1 MMADLEM
8 HRGKLLRVFLK
19 YIARCSRRRGAADVA
34 TTFSLKSTSL
44 RQRLPIL
51 GHALIRSL
59 SGLRLLFA
67 DDTLQIAG
75 IS

>member
-8 HRGKLLRVFLK
+8 HRGELLRVCLR
-19 YIARCSRRRGAADVA
+19 YIARHSRRRGAADVDA
-34 TTFSLKSTSL
+34 MFSLKSTSL

-51 GHALIRSL
+51 GHALIRRPSA
-59 SGLRLLFA
+59 LRLPFA
-67 DDTLQIAG
+67 GDVLQIAG